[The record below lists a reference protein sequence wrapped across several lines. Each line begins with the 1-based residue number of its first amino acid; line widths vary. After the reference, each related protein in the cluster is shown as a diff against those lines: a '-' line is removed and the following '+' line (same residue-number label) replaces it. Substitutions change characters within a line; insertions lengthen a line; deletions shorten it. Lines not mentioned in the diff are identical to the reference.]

1 MRKRD
6 RNNEGRREG
15 GKDGRI
21 FSLDSLLHLRCACSI
36 YGGHSCV
43 GHLYGAQSLQSSKIN
58 LTRLFQY

>member
-1 MRKRD
+1 MRAGERMGKM
-6 RNNEGRREG
+6 EGFSF
-15 GKDGRI
+15 I
-21 FSLDSLLHLRCACSI
+21 SLDDLLHLRCACSI